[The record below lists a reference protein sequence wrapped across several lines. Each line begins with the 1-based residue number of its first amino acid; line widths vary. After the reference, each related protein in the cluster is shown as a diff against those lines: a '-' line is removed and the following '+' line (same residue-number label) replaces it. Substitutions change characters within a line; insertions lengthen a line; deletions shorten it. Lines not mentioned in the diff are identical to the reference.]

1 MSTNN
6 TKVILTISEA
16 ISKLVVR
23 EEATI
28 TVDDTLK
35 KNNNDEKEVPKR
47 DIKHV
52 AYTSIDNSSV
62 VLIKNFENQDLL
74 QVCE

>member
-6 TKVILTISEA
+6 TKEILTINEA

-23 EEATI
+23 EEAA
-28 TVDDTLK
+28 DDTLK
-35 KNNNDEKEVPKR
+35 KDEKEVPKR
-47 DIKHV
+47 DMKHV

-62 VLIKNFENQDLL
+62 VLIKTFENQDLL

>member
-6 TKVILTISEA
+6 TKAILAINEA

-28 TVDDTLK
+28 MADDTLK
-35 KNNNDEKEVPKR
+35 KDEKEVSKR

-74 QVCE
+74 QICE